1 MGGSAR
7 ASNTS
12 LRVRGAPRGPLCCSR
27 RRPAYKRQ
35 TLTGGG
41 RTATAV
47 PCRGPTAAQA
57 SAAQSCRAVH
67 GSSMAWRTTA
77 ARVRVF
83 IDAFIDAIRTCAA
96 PRARAQCSHTCTHMH
111 RHTHTHNGAGHSARP
126 APRLASSTAHSCAGT
141 ATHSNIRC
149 IRGRDTGLPQQ
160 DELFH
165 RVYKLREIRCVCT
178 VREAAV
184 DPLREGQL

>member
-111 RHTHTHNGAGHSARP
+111 RHTHTQRCRTQCSSCTAPCLEHCSLLRRDSHSLKHPLHSRQGHWAP
-126 APRLASSTAHSCAGT
+126 ATGRVVPSRLQA
-141 ATHSNIRC
+141 
-149 IRGRDTGLPQQ
+149 P
-160 DELFH
+160 
-165 RVYKLREIRCVCT
+165 
-178 VREAAV
+178 
-184 DPLREGQL
+184 